1 MALAFLDEISL
12 TPPSLLA
19 VLDDAAHWGRQSLL
33 NSCSSG
39 SVPVGGSIPAAQAL
53 GKRKTRR
60 SRDADD
66 AFAAGHDTLGNI
78 LCQILAGD
86 FLQLNPVLNHSLM
99 EIFGVEV
106 PRAPTYERMDEQ
118 SRQRKQQIDR
128 RGLQI
133 FDRFLPQTILFRGS
147 HRFKAGDPLAAI
159 LENMRKEGFH
169 PLTPELKDLIRKQ
182 LFRPR
187 ANDPRLDSNFVM
199 RDSDG
204 RQVGPTGFLPMECFQ
219 QSIGIKWPA
228 SSRSLST
235 NRRGAALVYMLSR
248 TRWMVARYTLSD
260 TFHLL
265 WDAPSSVGLA
275 NVCRVLLRY

>member
-1 MALAFLDEISL
+1 M
-12 TPPSLLA
+12 
-19 VLDDAAHWGRQSLL
+19 
-33 NSCSSG
+33 
-39 SVPVGGSIPAAQAL
+39 
-53 GKRKTRR
+53 
-60 SRDADD
+60 
-66 AFAAGHDTLGNI
+66 GNI

-204 RQVGPTGFLPMECFQ
+204 RQVGPTVFFANGVFSAINWDQVARLQQITVYESARSSFGVHAFQNTMDGRPLQFVRHFPPALGRSFQRRFGQCLQSVAEVLKSFLPK
-219 QSIGIKWPA
+219 G
-228 SSRSLST
+228 R
-235 NRRGAALVYMLSR
+235 
-248 TRWMVARYTLSD
+248 
-260 TFHLL
+260 
-265 WDAPSSVGLA
+265 
-275 NVCRVLLRY
+275 

>member
-1 MALAFLDEISL
+1 M
-12 TPPSLLA
+12 
-19 VLDDAAHWGRQSLL
+19 
-33 NSCSSG
+33 
-39 SVPVGGSIPAAQAL
+39 GGSIPAAQAL

-204 RQVGPTGFLPMECFQ
+204 RQVGPTGFFCQWNVFSNQLGSSGPPPADHCLRIGAEQLWCTCFPEHDGWSPATLCQ
-219 QSIGIKWPA
+219 TLSTCFGTLLPA
-228 SSRSLST
+228 SVWPMF
-235 NRRGAALVYMLSR
+235 AE
-248 TRWMVARYTLSD
+248 
-260 TFHLL
+260 
-265 WDAPSSVGLA
+265 
-275 NVCRVLLRY
+275 CC